1 MISERFYGRLRSFRA
16 WTAREKAC
24 FPLVWLLLGLVRL
37 IILLVPFR
45 HWISR
50 LGNQFGAVPVIPV
63 LTPHGEAIATSVG
76 RVVRAAAA
84 VTPWNSDCLPQAV
97 TARIL
102 LGFASI
108 PCSLFLGVA
117 IDEAARGRLTGNSRR
132 DAASAS
138 FAHAWVSAGRIHVTG
153 GESFSRFAVL
163 GCFGSKT
170 LLSPMHAS
178 RT

>member
-1 MISERFYGRLRSFRA
+1 MLMISGRFYGRLRSFHT
-16 WTAREKAC
+16 WTAREKAG
-24 FPLVWLLLGLVRL
+24 FPLVWLLLGFVRL

-45 HWISR
+45 HWVR
-50 LGNQFGAVPVIPV
+50 CLGNQFGTVPVVPL
-63 LTPHGEAIATSVG
+63 LTSRGEAIAISIG
-76 RVVRAAAA
+76 KVVRAAAA

-108 PCSLFLGVA
+108 PCSLFFGVA
-117 IDEAARGRLTGNSRR
+117 RDEAARGPLTGTSGDTER
-132 DAASAS
+132 AS

-163 GCFGSKT
+163 SCFGPKK
-170 LLSPMHAS
+170 LLSPIHAS
-178 RT
+178 